1 MRPEVRMPLSWFT
14 RLLAGSISTCL
25 LSPALLCEPPKRP
38 EIIGH
43 YGALRYGADEGW
55 DGSSAAY
62 GGTVTIPFA
71 RRWAVEADLATGQQ
85 VDFDS
90 QGFGRRTRRIIVS
103 GHIQYRRGTERAY
116 WFVGFGPGLQ
126 YKSNSGRH
134 LVQQSSDPEPVVR
147 HFSSTG
153 NEFAPIGYKTGV
165 VVNPTRSLLI
175 RGEVLMQHA
184 YILPNAMFRIG
195 VGWRF

>member
-1 MRPEVRMPLSWFT
+1 MKLTWLT
-14 RLLAGSISTCL
+14 RLSAGSIAICL
-25 LSPALLCEPPKRP
+25 LSLALLAEAPKRP
-38 EIIGH
+38 EIIGNV
-43 YGALRYGADEGW
+43 GVLRYGADEGW

-71 RRWAVEADLATGQQ
+71 SRWAVEADVATGQQ
-85 VDFDS
+85 DNFDS
-90 QGFGRRTRRIIVS
+90 EGFGRRTRRTIVG

-126 YKSNSGRH
+126 YMSNSGRH
-134 LVQQSSDPEPVVR
+134 LVQQPSDPEPVAR
-147 HFSSTG
+147 EFSSTS
-153 NEFAPIGYKTGV
+153 NRIAPIGYKTGV
-165 VVNPTRSLLI
+165 VVNATGSLLI

-184 YILPNAMFRIG
+184 YVLPNAMFRIG